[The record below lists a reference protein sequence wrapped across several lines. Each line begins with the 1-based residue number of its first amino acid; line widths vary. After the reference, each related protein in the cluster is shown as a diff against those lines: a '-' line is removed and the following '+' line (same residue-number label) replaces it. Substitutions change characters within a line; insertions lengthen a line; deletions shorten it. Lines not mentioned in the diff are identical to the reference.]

1 MTKCCSSSWT
11 SRPATKCEVTWTWTF
26 NNHLSLTLL
35 THAKPSQNCYS
46 MQKSKPICFFVEAD
60 SENNNGGLIAFFP
73 TQLRIMP
80 LSSGR
85 RHNTLLTLL
94 SCTSGHHPVLV
105 ESGILFHAKMKYI
118 SCGYE
123 HTKIYSNTL
132 LKFRTFLSM
141 YNNVSKVLHPLIS
154 DVTMC
159 DCLPAQPWFI
169 FIIITP

>member
-1 MTKCCSSSWT
+1 MTKCCSSSRT

-26 NNHLSLTLL
+26 KNHLSLTLL

-60 SENNNGGLIAFFP
+60 SENNNGSLIAFFP

-105 ESGILFHAKMKYI
+105 ESKCILFHAKLKYI
-118 SCGYE
+118 YFVDKSIQKDIAIHFKNSEHSYSYE
-123 HTKIYSNTL
+123 
-132 LKFRTFLSM
+132 
-141 YNNVSKVLHPLIS
+141 
-154 DVTMC
+154 TMSAKC
-159 DCLPAQPWFI
+159 YIL
-169 FIIITP
+169 

>member
-1 MTKCCSSSWT
+1 
-11 SRPATKCEVTWTWTF
+11 
-26 NNHLSLTLL
+26 
-35 THAKPSQNCYS
+35 

-118 SCGYE
+118 SCGYKKMKQY
-123 HTKIYSNTL
+123 TLKIQNIPIHMKQCQQSVTSSN
-132 LKFRTFLSM
+132 
-141 YNNVSKVLHPLIS
+141 
-154 DVTMC
+154 
-159 DCLPAQPWFI
+159 Q
-169 FIIITP
+169 

>member
-1 MTKCCSSSWT
+1 MDIQQSSITNITYSCQT
-11 SRPATKCEVTWTWTF
+11 QSKLLF
-26 NNHLSLTLL
+26 N
-35 THAKPSQNCYS
+35 A
-46 MQKSKPICFFVEAD
+46 KSKPICFFVEAD

-118 SCGYE
+118 SCGYK
-123 HTKIYSNTL
+123 KI
-132 LKFRTFLSM
+132 
-141 YNNVSKVLHPLIS
+141 
-154 DVTMC
+154 
-159 DCLPAQPWFI
+159 
-169 FIIITP
+169 